1 MTPAE
6 FKRKWSRYTGK
17 ETSAYQGHFDDLCR
31 LLEQPTPAEADP
43 SGSDFFC
50 FQKRVVKDAE
60 LFELHETGVEAEPG
74 ERGFADV
81 WKKGC
86 FAWEYKGKKKN
97 LDEAYKQLLRY
108 RESLLN
114 PPLLV
119 VCDFE
124 RYIIR
129 TNFNGTVQ
137 ETHEFT
143 NDQVDRPENIRL
155 LRALFEDPDFLKP
168 QRTTAQVTQNLA
180 AQIAEVARSL
190 QQRESV
196 ELADAKSRKETNVA
210 QRKNLRIARFL
221 NRIVFCLFAEDTGPL
236 PGHLF
241 TEITKTGID
250 DPHFCAERLEE
261 LFRVMA
267 KGGSFGSHRI
277 RHFNGHLFEE
287 ATVFELT
294 EAEIRKIAD
303 AAEADWQ
310 FIEPS
315 IMGTLFERALDEN
328 QRAQLGAH
336 YTSEADIKTL
346 VEPVLMQPLRR
357 EWSRIKR
364 ELAAE
369 YANSKGT
376 TV

>member
-6 FKRKWSRYTGK
+6 FKRKWSRYTDK

-60 LFELHETGVEAEPG
+60 LFELHETGGETEPS

-97 LDEAYKQLLRY
+97 LDAAYQQLLRY

-119 VCDFE
+119 VCDFD
-124 RYIIR
+124 RYIVR

-143 NDQVDRPENIRL
+143 NANIDSPQVLHL
-155 LRALFEDPDFLKP
+155 LRAVFTTPEILNS
-168 QRTTAQVTQNLA
+168 QRTTAEVTEKLA
-180 AQIAEVARSL
+180 AEIGKVAQSL
-190 QQRESV
+190 QERESI
-196 ELADAKSRKETNVA
+196 ELADAKTRQEHSVA

-221 NRIVFCLFAEDTGPL
+221 NRIVFCFFAQNTALL
-236 PGHLF
+236 PNGII
-241 TEITKTGID
+241 TE
-250 DPHFCAERLEE
+250 
-261 LFRVMA
+261 
-267 KGGSFGSHRI
+267 
-277 RHFNGHLFEE
+277 
-287 ATVFELT
+287 
-294 EAEIRKIAD
+294 
-303 AAEADWQ
+303 
-310 FIEPS
+310 
-315 IMGTLFERALDEN
+315 
-328 QRAQLGAH
+328 
-336 YTSEADIKTL
+336 
-346 VEPVLMQPLRR
+346 
-357 EWSRIKR
+357 
-364 ELAAE
+364 
-369 YANSKGT
+369 
-376 TV
+376 